1 MRSIAELEQK
11 CTCDLKSKPSDE
23 IEKLIPRFFD
33 VGERHRKMDMEK
45 AFINYGRGL
54 DMYNTLKS
62 RNNHKISPQLRSS
75 CINAELAYNQLRMEL
90 CVRFL
95 EHLDVCDDALPSNSE
110 KLSNPSH
117 FPGRWMPPDYF
128 YEMLKTDNIFLVD
141 VRSSEDYSRKQIV
154 GIPQVNFGG
163 VITSGLTITS
173 LENRLDIAQ
182 RSRWNIHKS
191 AKVIVLMDEDTGSE
205 LIANPIAA
213 ENFQLPSRCPLKIMY
228 DALVTYNAGKTA
240 MPSTVFL
247 SGGLEEFEKRYPT
260 SVATSFSRQSTS
272 KSKLLSGITYGSIVN
287 DTNEQVVGG
296 PPPTASAIDTP
307 IDFDAGNKDDAPLA
321 SYGELRRL
329 LKANEARKVPKPM
342 PKETPTAPPVIPTL
356 SSEQSAN
363 EKSSK
368 PRIDRSIK
376 PQPNPQIFEPPES
389 KDKKPKV
396 PEVNRTVKPQ
406 FTTQNGDYTMNL
418 IAYIRPERLKLKQ
431 IPPIALERGLVN
443 MGNTCYMNSSLQC
456 LLHTPVLWNYFM
468 QPEDATWGNQLVQ
481 QFVAFVREMSNRG
494 ECATAFS
501 PKELKSCFEK
511 IHTMFVGNRQ
521 QDSQEFL
528 ILLLDSLHEALKSKP
543 CKVPFVPK
551 NRDLSVSELSIQ
563 SWNMNRARDDSAI
576 LDWFN
581 GQFRSEVQCLTC
593 ARPSNTFDE
602 FMYLSV
608 PVQENGSSDLMHC
621 IMQFFKP
628 ERLSGTS
635 QWLCPRCKVPRE
647 AQKTFDI
654 WRFPDY
660 LIIHLKRF
668 YCSGVCQK
676 IENLVTFPLT
686 GLDLSQFTKN
696 SEHTSCKYDL
706 YGVINHYGR
715 VDSGHSR
722 KSVRSEKTVFYVD
735 VAFCYDSV
743 DKKWFTFDDAHV
755 TELPISRIQSP
766 AAYLNLRPD
775 TVWTDPIRM
784 SFKEEFA
791 LAAIDNLLVNRM
803 KTAARISMANRH
815 I

>member
-1 MRSIAELEQK
+1 MKSVAELEQK
-11 CTCDLKSKPSDE
+11 CICDLKSKSSDE
-23 IEKLIPRFFD
+23 IEKLIPHFFD
-33 VGERHRKMDMEK
+33 VGERHRKMDIEE
-45 AFINYGRGL
+45 AFINYGKGL

-75 CINAELAYNQLRMEL
+75 CESAEFAYNQLRLEL

-95 EHLDVCDDALPSNSE
+95 EHLDVCDDPLSSNSE
-110 KLSNPSH
+110 NLSNLSH
-117 FPGRWMPPDYF
+117 FPGRWMPPNYF
-128 YEMLKTDNIFLVD
+128 YQMLETDSIFLVD
-141 VRSSEDYSRKQIV
+141 VRSSENYSRKKIV
-154 GIPQVNFGG
+154 ANHQVNFGG

-173 LENRLDIAQ
+173 LENRLDISQ
-182 RSRWNIHKS
+182 RSNWNYHKS

-205 LIANPIAA
+205 LIEDSLAA

-228 DALVTYNAGKTA
+228 DALVTYNAGKMT

-260 SVATSFSRQSTS
+260 LVSTSFSPQSTS
-272 KSKLLSGITYGSIVN
+272 KSKLLSEITYGSIVN
-287 DTNEQVVGG
+287 DTNGQVVGG
-296 PPPTASAIDTP
+296 PPTASEIDTP

-321 SYGELRRL
+321 SYEELYKRL
-329 LKANEARKVPKPM
+329 MVNVAIKVPT
-342 PKETPTAPPVIPTL
+342 KETPTALPVIPTL
-356 SSEQSAN
+356 PSDQSAH

-368 PRIDRSIK
+368 PKIDRSIK
-376 PQPNPQIFEPPES
+376 PQPNPQIFERPEF
-389 KDKKPKV
+389 KDEKPKV
-396 PEVNRTVKPQ
+396 PEVNRTIKPQ
-406 FTTQNGDYTMNL
+406 LTTQNGDYTMNL
-418 IAYIRPERLKLKQ
+418 ISYVRPERLELKQ
-431 IPPIALERGLVN
+431 IPPIPLERGLVN

-468 QPEDATWGNQLVQ
+468 QPDDTRWSNQLIQ
-481 QFVAFVREMSNRG
+481 QFVAFVRKMSNRG
-494 ECATAFS
+494 ECAIAFS

-543 CKVPFVPK
+543 RKVPYVPK
-551 NRDLSVSELSIQ
+551 NRNLSVLELSIQ

-581 GQFRSEVQCLTC
+581 GQFRSEVKCLKCT
-593 ARPSNTFDE
+593 RLSNTFDE

-628 ERLSGTS
+628 ELLSGTS
-635 QWLCPRCKVPRE
+635 QWLCPRCRVPRE

-686 GLDLSQFTKN
+686 GLDLSHFTKN
-696 SEHTSCKYDL
+696 PEHTDCKYDL
-706 YGVINHYGR
+706 YGVINHNGR
-715 VDSGHSR
+715 VDSGH
-722 KSVRSEKTVFYVD
+722 YI
-735 VAFCYDSV
+735 AFCYDSV
-743 DKKWFTFDDAHV
+743 GKKWFTFDDAHV

-766 AAYLNLRPD
+766 AAYVLFYRRS
-775 TVWTDPIRM
+775 T
-784 SFKEEFA
+784 SG
-791 LAAIDNLLVNRM
+791 
-803 KTAARISMANRH
+803 
-815 I
+815 